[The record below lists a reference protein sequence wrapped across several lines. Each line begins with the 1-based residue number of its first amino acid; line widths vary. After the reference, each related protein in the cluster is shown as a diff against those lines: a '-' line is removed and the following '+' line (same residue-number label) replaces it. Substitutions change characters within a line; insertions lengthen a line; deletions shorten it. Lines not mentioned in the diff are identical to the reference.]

1 MYLDLDLLMSSLLL
15 LDRLLL
21 FIVRFVLEVDLDT
34 ESIAKLLDA
43 STLSTNDVSDIVT
56 VDLELK

>member
-21 FIVRFVLEVDLDT
+21 FIVRFVLEIDLDT